1 MTEINLI
8 RIETPIGKMVACATD
23 MGVCL
28 LEFLGRKKFD
38 HQFESLI
45 KYIPGKIIEN
55 ETSIL
60 QKLKVELSEYFNGKR
75 REFTVPLQFAGT
87 DFHKS
92 VWNELLK
99 IPYGK
104 TFSYKQIAEKIG
116 NPKAVR
122 AVANANAL
130 NKISIIVPCHRVI
143 GSNGSLTGYASGLD
157 KKRWLLNLEN
167 KGI

>member
-1 MTEINLI
+1 MTEIHLI
-8 RIETPIGKMVACATD
+8 RIESPIGELIACATD
-23 MGVCL
+23 VGICM
-28 LEFLGRKKFD
+28 LEISGRKNID
-38 HQFESLI
+38 RQFNSLL
-45 KYIPGKIIEN
+45 KLLSGYIVEN
-55 ETSIL
+55 ETKYL
-60 QKLKVELSEYFNGKR
+60 KTLKLELAEYFEGKR
-75 REFTVPLQFAGT
+75 RVFTVPLHLVGT
-87 DFHKS
+87 EFHKK

-104 TFSYKQIAEKIG
+104 TVSYKQVAENIG

-157 KKRWLLNLEN
+157 NKRWLLRLEN
-167 KGI
+167 NG